1 MKDERLKKKKESFII
16 SINNINLIKIN
27 WRETSMLSKLHWI
40 FEFQVSIWIHKI
52 MNLWTEVAFSRE
64 KNLTQMS
71 LLE

>member
-1 MKDERLKKKKESFII
+1 MKDLKKKKNLLL
-16 SINNINLIKIN
+16 SINNINLVKIN
-27 WRETSMLSKLHWI
+27 GRETSMLSKLHWI

-52 MNLWTEVAFSRE
+52 MNLWIEVAFSRE

>member
-1 MKDERLKKKKESFII
+1 MKDERFKKKKNLLL
-16 SINNINLIKIN
+16 SINNINLVKIN
-27 WRETSMLSKLHWI
+27 GRETSMLSKLHWI

-52 MNLWTEVAFSRE
+52 MNLWIEVAFSRE